1 MLLEHI
7 FTCHAYSEVLG
18 RCRGVGKRSSELVV
32 DPDANVAM
40 ESVQGEVIELQELD
54 EGEESVYD
62 EIEDSDDD
70 DIWSEGGA
78 LESDMEDV
86 TDLWA
91 GFDSPDEKAKDE
103 EEEEVESWSDIGL
116 EDD

>member
-1 MLLEHI
+1 M
-7 FTCHAYSEVLG
+7 
-18 RCRGVGKRSSELVV
+18 

-54 EGEESVYD
+54 KGEESVYD

-91 GFDSPDEKAKDE
+91 GLDSPDEKAKDE
-103 EEEEVESWSDIGL
+103 EEEVESWSDIDL